1 MAQAYQL
8 YARPRFR
15 NADELATAPPPWDN
29 RTLMAPKV
37 KTIDRV
43 LGVLNGAVGDYL
55 VRTGNQLA
63 MPMTIR
69 TTDAPFEVTPAAMRA
84 ALPHPS
90 SRIVLLLHGQMATE
104 ADWKM
109 PPPDARDGSDG
120 NDDYGSLLARDLGVT
135 PLYVRY
141 NSGSAIASTGA
152 ELAALITELVAA
164 YPIAVE
170 EIILLG
176 HSMGG
181 LILRS
186 ACHIAHEQ
194 ALPWLSLV
202 HRSIY
207 LGTPHLGAPLERA
220 GRVATRLLRKINDP
234 TTRLIGEIFDLRSD
248 GIRDLG
254 NADLRQE
261 DRIAD
266 RTGYAL
272 TDPHHPV
279 PLLTSIDHLLIAGA
293 MTKLPWVAAMFG
305 DGVVP
310 LTSATLGSWQQPWT
324 TGAHPVAT
332 STTRNGILASNVRIL
347 PNAVHAGLAH
357 NREAY
362 PLILQWLTS

>member
-1 MAQAYQL
+1 MAQSYQL
-8 YARPRFR
+8 YARVT
-15 NADELATAPPPWDN
+15 D
-29 RTLMAPKV
+29 MAPKV
-37 KTIDRV
+37 KTMDRV

-63 MPMTIR
+63 MPMSIR
-69 TTDAPFEVTPAAMRA
+69 TSDGEFAVTPAAVRA

-90 SRIVLLLHGQMATE
+90 SRIALLVHGQMATE

-109 PPPDARDGSDG
+109 PPTQGTTESS
-120 NDDYGSLLARDLGVT
+120 DDYGSLLARDLGVT

-152 ELAALITELVAA
+152 QLAALLTELVVA
-164 YPIAVE
+164 YPIAVQ
-170 EIILLG
+170 EIILIG

-186 ACHIAHEQ
+186 ACHVAHQ
-194 ALPWLSLV
+194 QGLPWLSLV
-202 HRSIY
+202 RRSIY

-220 GRVATRLLRKINDP
+220 GRVATRMLRKINDP
-234 TTRLIGEIFDLRSD
+234 TTRLIGEIFDLRSA

-254 NADLRQE
+254 NADLRPE

-310 LTSATLGSWQQPWT
+310 LTSATHGSWEQPWT
-324 TGAHPVAT
+324 TAAQPRAT
-332 STTRNGILASNVRIL
+332 ATARNGILADNVRIL
-347 PNAVHAGLAH
+347 PNAAHAGLAH
-357 NREAY
+357 NRQAY
-362 PLILQWLTS
+362 PLILQWLQP